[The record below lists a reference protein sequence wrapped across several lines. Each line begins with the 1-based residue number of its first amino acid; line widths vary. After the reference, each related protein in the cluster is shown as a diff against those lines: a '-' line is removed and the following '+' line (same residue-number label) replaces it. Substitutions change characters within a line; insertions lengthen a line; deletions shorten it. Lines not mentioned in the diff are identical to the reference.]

1 VGVAK
6 AELLRSLHAGP
17 ELLVLPNAWDAAS
30 ARVFAACGFP
40 AIATGSAAVAEAH
53 GYPDGEQIPREL
65 MLCAVERIAG
75 AVDVP
80 VTADLEAGY
89 GDPVG
94 TARAA
99 WEAGAVG
106 MNFEDALRPPAAHA
120 ADVRAIKEA
129 VPELVLN
136 ARTDVFL
143 HAGGTLDDAIERL
156 RAYRAAGADCTY
168 PIVLDD
174 LAAIERLVHEVGGPV
189 NILVPAESPPLAAL
203 ARVGVRRVSF
213 GSGFFRASLARV
225 EELARAVRPPA

>member
-1 VGVAK
+1 
-6 AELLRSLHAGP
+6 P

-53 GYPDGEQIPREL
+53 GYPDGERIPRRL
-65 MLCAVERIAG
+65 MLAAVERIAR

-106 MNFEDALRPPAAHA
+106 MNFEDALRPAAEHA
-120 ADVRAIKEA
+120 ADVRAIKQA

-143 HAGGTLDDAIERL
+143 RGSKDPEEAIERAN
-156 RAYRAAGADCTY
+156 AYLEAGADCAY
-168 PIVLDD
+168 VIGVSD
-174 LAAIERLVHEVGGPV
+174 LEVIERLSRG
-189 NILVPAESPPLAAL
+189 ID
-203 ARVGVRRVSF
+203 
-213 GSGFFRASLARV
+213 
-225 EELARAVRPPA
+225 